1 MSDTLDIKAKA
12 PYPAGSLSNFAP
24 HAFSID
30 AVRCASMEGFLQSLK
45 IEDPTEQERV
55 CGLPGPIAQS
65 VGRKHNWS
73 TAGTLW
79 WRGRPY
85 DRLSQDYQALLD
97 RAYDALFEQA
107 QAFRDAL
114 AAAGA
119 ARFVHTIGR
128 SDPCVTILTVDE
140 LCSRLDRLRRR
151 LVEPGDK
158 P

>member
-1 MSDTLDIKAKA
+1 MEHTLDIKAKA

-24 HAFSID
+24 YVFAID

-45 IEDPTEQERV
+45 IEDLTEQVRV

-73 TAGTLW
+73 TTGTLW

-85 DRLSQDYQALLD
+85 DRLSEDYQALLD

-107 QAFRDAL
+107 RGFRDAL
-114 AAAGA
+114 AAAGGA
-119 ARFVHTIGR
+119 HFTHTIGK

-140 LCSRLDRLRRR
+140 FCSRLERLRRR
-151 LVEPGDK
+151 LIEPGDK